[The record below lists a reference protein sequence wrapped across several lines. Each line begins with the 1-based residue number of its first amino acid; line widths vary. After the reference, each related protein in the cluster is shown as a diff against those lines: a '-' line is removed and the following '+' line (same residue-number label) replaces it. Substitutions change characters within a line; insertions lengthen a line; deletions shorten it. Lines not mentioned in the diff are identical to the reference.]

1 MEKNKYNWLTRLINK
16 ITRKEESNNQSF
28 VYYGH
33 LVHVQSGTV
42 DFMDVTVCNTADGG
56 DVLASFSFDFWTKEL
71 EINQCK
77 HDEIRDVIED
87 AFCKIYRGVKSNHIS
102 MTNLNKI
109 LTHGEAEITDA
120 SNCQI
125 CVHLGKD
132 RFIYLEPKCMIP
144 ATQHPNAATIIQRA
158 KKGLQTKADF
168 DLFRIEE
175 IDYNDLDD
183 EIKKEIIDAY
193 GIGKPE
199 NYTQDYYRQ
208 LIVEGVFELEYV

>member
-1 MEKNKYNWLTRLINK
+1 M
-16 ITRKEESNNQSF
+16 
-28 VYYGH
+28 
-33 LVHVQSGTV
+33 
-42 DFMDVTVCNTADGG
+42 
-56 DVLASFSFDFWTKEL
+56 
-71 EINQCK
+71 
-77 HDEIRDVIED
+77 IEF

-144 ATQHPNAATIIQRA
+144 DTQHPNAATIIQRA

>member
-1 MEKNKYNWLTRLINK
+1 M
-16 ITRKEESNNQSF
+16 
-28 VYYGH
+28 YYGH

-144 ATQHPNAATIIQRA
+144 THNIRTLPRLSKERRRTPDKSGFRPFSYRGKSTIM
-158 KKGLQTKADF
+158 T
-168 DLFRIEE
+168 
-175 IDYNDLDD
+175 
-183 EIKKEIIDAY
+183 
-193 GIGKPE
+193 
-199 NYTQDYYRQ
+199 
-208 LIVEGVFELEYV
+208 

>member
-77 HDEIRDVIED
+77 HDEIRCSKV
-87 AFCKIYRGVKSNHIS
+87 N
-102 MTNLNKI
+102 
-109 LTHGEAEITDA
+109 
-120 SNCQI
+120 
-125 CVHLGKD
+125 
-132 RFIYLEPKCMIP
+132 
-144 ATQHPNAATIIQRA
+144 
-158 KKGLQTKADF
+158 
-168 DLFRIEE
+168 
-175 IDYNDLDD
+175 
-183 EIKKEIIDAY
+183 
-193 GIGKPE
+193 
-199 NYTQDYYRQ
+199 
-208 LIVEGVFELEYV
+208 

>member
-1 MEKNKYNWLTRLINK
+1 
-16 ITRKEESNNQSF
+16 
-28 VYYGH
+28 
-33 LVHVQSGTV
+33 
-42 DFMDVTVCNTADGG
+42 MDVTFATQPMAVTCW
-56 DVLASFSFDFWTKEL
+56 ASFSFDFWTKEL

-132 RFIYLEPKCMIP
+132 ASF
-144 ATQHPNAATIIQRA
+144 TWNPNA
-158 KKGLQTKADF
+158 
-168 DLFRIEE
+168 
-175 IDYNDLDD
+175 
-183 EIKKEIIDAY
+183 
-193 GIGKPE
+193 
-199 NYTQDYYRQ
+199 
-208 LIVEGVFELEYV
+208 

>member
-102 MTNLNKI
+102 MTN
-109 LTHGEAEITDA
+109 HG
-120 SNCQI
+120 CKQ
-125 CVHLGKD
+125 L
-132 RFIYLEPKCMIP
+132 P
-144 ATQHPNAATIIQRA
+144 
-158 KKGLQTKADF
+158 
-168 DLFRIEE
+168 DLCPS
-175 IDYNDLDD
+175 
-183 EIKKEIIDAY
+183 
-193 GIGKPE
+193 G
-199 NYTQDYYRQ
+199 
-208 LIVEGVFELEYV
+208 